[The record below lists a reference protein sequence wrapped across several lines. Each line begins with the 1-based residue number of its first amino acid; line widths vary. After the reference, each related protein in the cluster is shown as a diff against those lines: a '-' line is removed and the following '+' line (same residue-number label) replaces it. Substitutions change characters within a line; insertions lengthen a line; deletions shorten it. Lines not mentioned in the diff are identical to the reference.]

1 MAFEKL
7 GTLAEK
13 LEFANALLKQK
24 SAEIST
30 LRVQNGKDA
39 SFIVELQAQIDKLQ
53 VEATAAR
60 LRIHDLEN
68 NLKDA
73 NARKRPTPEEKA
85 QQQLENCREDL
96 RRCRDSR
103 NALIAQL
110 NRGN

>member
-7 GTLAEK
+7 ATLAEK

-24 SAEIST
+24 DREISA
-30 LRVQNGKDA
+30 LKVRAGKDA
-39 SFIVELQAQIDKLQ
+39 SFIAELQVHIDKLQ
-53 VEATAAR
+53 EEAKSSR

-85 QQQLENCREDL
+85 QQQLQNCREDL
-96 RRCRDSR
+96 RRCRESR